1 MVVARAADQ
10 QVCGD
15 EVVIG
20 VLAVRTGC
28 QPVPPSAAV
37 QLGAAA
43 AGADPVVA
51 AQAVHHVEAVT
62 GDDHIGTVGTRRSCP
77 YQTCH

>member
-1 MVVARAADQ
+1 VVVARAADQ

-20 VLAVRTGC
+20 VPAVRTGC
-28 QPVPPSAAV
+28 QPVPPSVAV
-37 QLGAAA
+37 QLVAAA

-77 YQTCH
+77 DQTCH